1 MQFSLLSWPIFP
13 SFAFDWITNN
23 TQHVLSGFL
32 VWGFCVWLF
41 FMQNEIVMKSWI
53 KDNYAK
59 LTVQAGWFSSL
70 LHIMFEKD
78 ASKSNSSERTVLL
91 QVACISWTLGKHFV
105 LLWHNQGIFSA
116 FPDRMKR
123 KYVQKSCNAKDCLD
137 PTFCPC
143 GFFFCK
149 PVIKV
154 EQKLAC
160 QVF

>member
-1 MQFSLLSWPIFP
+1 MQFSLLSWPSFP
-13 SFAFDWITNN
+13 SIAFDWITN
-23 TQHVLSGFL
+23 TWHVLSGFL
-32 VWGFCVWLF
+32 VWGFRVWLF

-53 KDNYAK
+53 KDNYTK

-70 LHIMFEKD
+70 LYIIFEKD
-78 ASKSNSSERTVLL
+78 ARKSNSSERTVPS
-91 QVACISWTLGKHFV
+91 QVAYISWTLGKHFF
-105 LLWHNQGIFSA
+105 LPWHSKGIFSA

-123 KYVQKSCNAKDCLD
+123 KYVQNSCNAKDCLD
-137 PTFCPC
+137 PTPCPS